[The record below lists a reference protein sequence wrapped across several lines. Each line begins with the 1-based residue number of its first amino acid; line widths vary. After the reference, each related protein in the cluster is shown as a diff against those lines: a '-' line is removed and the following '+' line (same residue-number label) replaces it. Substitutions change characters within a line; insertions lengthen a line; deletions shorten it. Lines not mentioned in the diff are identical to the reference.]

1 MPQLD
6 SSFFFSQICWFL
18 LSFGAFFC
26 VVKFLLLPRLEGIIN
41 NRKELI
47 DNNVQFA
54 EDVMK
59 KVEKITDENNRK
71 IEEVKIKNSEKID
84 NFINQ
89 LEKKNN
95 DELAKIIKQNNEDI
109 QRHLL
114 QEKTKIIAMEEE
126 IRQAIVEISKDI
138 LKNVYSID
146 NINEDDLKRNCKKS
160 FVLKQE

>member
-18 LSFGAFFC
+18 LSFGTFFC
-26 VVKFLLLPRLEGIIN
+26 VVKFLLLPRLEKIVD

-47 DNNVQFA
+47 ANNIQFA
-54 EDVMK
+54 EGVMK
-59 KVEKITDENNRK
+59 KVEQIKDENNRK
-71 IEEVKIKNSEKID
+71 IEKAKIRNNEKIE

-89 LEKKNN
+89 LEKKND
-95 DELAKIIKQNNEDI
+95 DELAKIVKQNNEEI
-109 QRHLL
+109 QKHFL

-126 IRQAIVEISKDI
+126 IRKSIVEISKDI
-138 LKNVYSID
+138 LRNVYSID
-146 NINEDDLKRNCKKS
+146 NIDTDELEKNCKKS

>member
-6 SSFFFSQICWFL
+6 ISFFFSQICWFL

-26 VVKFLLLPRLEGIIN
+26 VVKFLLLPRLEKIVD

-47 DNNVQFA
+47 ANNIQFA

-71 IEEVKIKNSEKID
+71 IEEVKIKNSEKIE

-95 DELAKIIKQNNEDI
+95 DELAKIIKHQ
-109 QRHLL
+109 
-114 QEKTKIIAMEEE
+114 
-126 IRQAIVEISKDI
+126 
-138 LKNVYSID
+138 
-146 NINEDDLKRNCKKS
+146 
-160 FVLKQE
+160 

>member
-26 VVKFLLLPRLEGIIN
+26 VVKFLLLPRLEKIVD
-41 NRKELI
+41 NRNELI
-47 DNNVQFA
+47 ANNIRFA

-71 IEEVKIKNSEKID
+71 IEEAKVRNNEKIE
-84 NFINQ
+84 NFVNQ
-89 LEKKNN
+89 LEKKND
-95 DELAKIIKQNNEDI
+95 DELAKIIKKNNEEL
-109 QRHLL
+109 QKHFL
-114 QEKTKIIAMEEE
+114 QEKTKIISMEEE
-126 IRQAIVEISKDI
+126 IRKAIVEISKDI